1 MMLINGVNQ
10 LNNYLKNALDFL
22 DKELRTRRDNI
33 IDIWVNHKF
42 LSYLIELNLDC
53 VTVDREK
60 NKVYFKDKELEL
72 KDIKECVTIKIRGD
86 INEQK
91 RKI

>member
-72 KDIKECVTIKIRGD
+72 KDIKECVKIKIRGD

>member
-1 MMLINGVNQ
+1 MFINGVNW
-10 LNNYLKNALDFL
+10 LNNYLENALDFL
-22 DKELRTRRDNI
+22 DKELRARRDNI

-86 INEQK
+86 INE
-91 RKI
+91 

>member
-1 MMLINGVNQ
+1 MMFINGVNW
-10 LNNYLKNALDFL
+10 LNNYLENALDFL
-22 DKELRTRRDNI
+22 DKELRSARDNI

-86 INEQK
+86 INE
-91 RKI
+91 

>member
-1 MMLINGVNQ
+1 MMFINGVNW
-10 LNNYLKNALDFL
+10 LNNYLENALDFL
-22 DKELRTRRDNI
+22 DKELRAGRDNI

-86 INEQK
+86 INE
-91 RKI
+91 

>member
-1 MMLINGVNQ
+1 MMFINGVNW
-10 LNNYLKNALDFL
+10 LNNYLENALDFL
-22 DKELRTRRDNI
+22 DKELRARRDNI

-86 INEQK
+86 INE
-91 RKI
+91 

>member
-1 MMLINGVNQ
+1 MFINGVNW
-10 LNNYLKNALDFL
+10 LNNYLENALDFL
-22 DKELRTRRDNI
+22 DKELRSRRDNI

-86 INEQK
+86 INE
-91 RKI
+91 

>member
-1 MMLINGVNQ
+1 MMFINGVNW
-10 LNNYLKNALDFL
+10 LNNYLENALDFL
-22 DKELRTRRDNI
+22 DKELRSGRDNI

-86 INEQK
+86 INE
-91 RKI
+91 

>member
-1 MMLINGVNQ
+1 MFINGVNW
-10 LNNYLKNALDFL
+10 LNNYLGNALDFL
-22 DKELRTRRDNI
+22 DKELRARRDNI

-86 INEQK
+86 INE
-91 RKI
+91 

>member
-1 MMLINGVNQ
+1 MFINGVNW
-10 LNNYLKNALDFL
+10 LNNYLENALDFL
-22 DKELRTRRDNI
+22 DKELRAGRDNI

-86 INEQK
+86 INE
-91 RKI
+91 

>member
-1 MMLINGVNQ
+1 MMFINGVNW
-10 LNNYLKNALDFL
+10 LNNYLENALDLL
-22 DKELRTRRDNI
+22 DKELRARRDNI

-86 INEQK
+86 INE
-91 RKI
+91 

>member
-1 MMLINGVNQ
+1 MMFINGVNW
-10 LNNYLKNALDFL
+10 LNNYLENALDFL
-22 DKELRTRRDNI
+22 DKELRSRRDNI

-86 INEQK
+86 INE
-91 RKI
+91 